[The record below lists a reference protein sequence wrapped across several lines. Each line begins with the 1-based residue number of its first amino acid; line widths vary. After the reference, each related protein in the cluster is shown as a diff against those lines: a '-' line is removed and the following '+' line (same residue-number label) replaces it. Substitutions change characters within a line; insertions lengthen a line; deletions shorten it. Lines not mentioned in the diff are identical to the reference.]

1 MKKLLVFLLLAALGL
16 QLCGCSEPQSSPE
29 STETAPVLKTA
40 DGAKT
45 VELTASVTAAPVA
58 AASAD
63 DTASQAAA
71 DFAVRLL
78 QNAYHGGENCILS
91 PYSVLT
97 AMAMVANGADGETLS
112 QLEAA
117 LGLSVG
123 DLNAFLYAC
132 KENAGDELVSAN
144 SIWMRDVEQFA
155 VREDFLQANADYFG
169 AEIYKA
175 AFDAQTVA
183 DINDWVSEHTAGRI
197 QQILERLD
205 GGSSMVL
212 LNALTFD
219 AKWAAPYKTTDVREG
234 TFTAADGTEQT
245 VEMMHK
251 TEQLYLDDSLAT
263 GFVKDYAG
271 GRYCYAALL
280 PNEGVSMEE
289 YLLSLTGASL
299 LNTLANAE
307 ECRVST
313 VMPKY
318 KIETS
323 AELNQAL
330 AAMGIS
336 DAFSP
341 ASANF
346 SRISDTPQY
355 IDEVLHK
362 TYMKV
367 DEDGTEAAAVTAVI
381 TRSGAL
387 MQSHDHTV
395 ILDRPYVMAIVDRE
409 TEAVV
414 FLGVINSISE

>member
-1 MKKLLVFLLLAALGL
+1 MKKLIVFLLLAALGL
-16 QLCGCSEPQSSPE
+16 QLCGCSQPQASPE
-29 STETAPVLKTA
+29 NTEAEPAQKTA

-45 VELTASVTAAPVA
+45 VNLTASVTAAPVA
-58 AASAD
+58 AGTVNA
-63 DTASQAAA
+63 TASQSAS
-71 DFAVRLL
+71 DFSVRLL

-117 LGLSVG
+117 FGLSVG
-123 DLNAFLYAC
+123 ELNAFLYAC
-132 KENAGDELVSAN
+132 GKNAGDELVSAN

-155 VREDFLQANADYFG
+155 VREEFLQTNTDYFG

-183 DINDWVSEHTAGRI
+183 DINGWVSDHTAGRI
-197 QQILERLD
+197 KQIIDRL
-205 GGSSMVL
+205 GGDSSMVL

-251 TEQLYLDDSLAT
+251 TEQHYLDDGLAT

-271 GRYCYAALL
+271 GRYCYVALL
-280 PNEGVSMEE
+280 PNENVSMEE
-289 YLLSLTGASL
+289 YLASLTGTSL
-299 LNTLANAE
+299 LNTIKNAE

-313 VMPKY
+313 AMPKY

-336 DAFSP
+336 DAFSR
-341 ASANF
+341 ADADF

-381 TRSGAL
+381 TRYAAL
-387 MQSHDHTV
+387 MQSYDHTV
-395 ILDRPYVMAIVDRE
+395 ILNRPYVMAIVNRD
-409 TEAVV
+409 TEAIV
-414 FLGVINSISE
+414 FLGVVNSISE

>member
-16 QLCGCSEPQSSPE
+16 QLCGCSDPQASPE
-29 STETAPVLKTA
+29 SPGTEPALKTA

-58 AASAD
+58 TVSVD
-63 DTASQAAA
+63 GGASQAAA

-97 AMAMVANGADGETLS
+97 AMAMVANGAGGETLS

-117 LGLSVG
+117 FGLSVG

-132 KENAGDELVSAN
+132 EENAGDELVSAN

-155 VREDFLQANADYFG
+155 VREEFLQTNTDYFG

-183 DINDWVSEHTAGRI
+183 DINDWVSGHTAGRI
-197 QQILERLD
+197 QQILDRLD
-205 GGSSMVL
+205 GDSSMVL

-219 AKWAAPYKTTDVREG
+219 AKWAAPYKTTDVHKG

-251 TEQLYLDDSLAT
+251 TEQHYLDDSLAT

-289 YLLSLTGASL
+289 YLASLTGASL
-299 LNTLANAE
+299 LNSLANAE
-307 ECRVST
+307 ECRIST
-313 VMPKY
+313 AMPKY
-318 KIETS
+318 KLETS
-323 AELNQAL
+323 IELKQVL

-336 DAFSP
+336 DAFSR
-341 ASANF
+341 ADADF

-367 DEDGTEAAAVTAVI
+367 DEDGTQAAAVTAVI
-381 TRSGAL
+381 TRSAAPL
-387 MQSHDHTV
+387 QSYDHTV
-395 ILDRPYVMAIVDRE
+395 ILNRPYVMAIVDRE
-409 TEAVV
+409 TEAIV
-414 FLGVINSISE
+414 FLGVVNSISE